1 MFQALAHL
9 QDERA
14 DPGLTEPEGGHGG
27 AVAGADDDRGG
38 GFDRVGLGRVGRV
51 EADAGEAEGGRRL
64 QGGHTKYVTSRQ
76 LTLHQFCCHVRSMC
90 GFSGSG

>member
-1 MFQALAHL
+1 M
-9 QDERA
+9 
-14 DPGLTEPEGGHGG
+14 
-27 AVAGADDDRGG
+27 AGAYV
-38 GFDRVGLGRVGRV
+38 DRVGLGRPGGL

-64 QGGHTKYVTSRQ
+64 QGGHTKDVTSRQ